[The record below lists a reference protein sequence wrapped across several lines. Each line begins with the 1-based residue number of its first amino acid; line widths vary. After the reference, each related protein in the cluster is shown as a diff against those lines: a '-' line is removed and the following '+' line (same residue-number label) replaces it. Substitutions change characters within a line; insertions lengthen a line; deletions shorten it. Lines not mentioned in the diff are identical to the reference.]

1 LILNLLGGIV
11 VTVTKYQIN
20 RQFEGKM
27 LELNSRKH
35 LKGENDMPKSEF
47 KNYIKTV
54 GQPMRPY
61 VVGEDLTGISVWEG
75 DVLEEGGM
83 IAQNPKDA
91 SDMWYVAKQFF
102 RDNYIPS

>member
-1 LILNLLGGIV
+1 M
-11 VTVTKYQIN
+11 
-20 RQFEGKM
+20 F
-27 LELNSRKH
+27 ELNSRKH

-61 VVGEDLTGISVWEG
+61 IMGENLTGISVWEG

-83 IAQNPKDA
+83 IAQNPKDT

-102 RDNYIPS
+102 EENYIPAD